1 VAAFPFLSIPI
12 FAQGQRGLRG
22 GDSSAAAT
30 PNATPGT
37 AIKDLTGIW
46 GRFGNRNGRRG
57 LQGGN
62 GLRDAGDA
70 GIGGE
75 VPPMTPE
82 GQKMFNANKPSYGRA
97 LGSPEA
103 AAHPEE
109 PLGRRRAV
117 PPAQGNDPSGD
128 CQPIGLTS
136 LILSTY

>member
-1 VAAFPFLSIPI
+1 MRDLYRLACICAISALLMSVVL
-12 FAQGQRGLRG
+12 FAQGRGQRGTAPTPTAAPPN
-22 GDSSAAAT
+22 SA
-30 PNATPGT
+30 PVT
-37 AIKDLTGIW
+37 AIKHLSGIW
-46 GRFGNRNGRRG
+46 GRFGSRNGRRG

-82 GQKMFNANKPSYGRA
+82 GLAKFNANKPSYGRA

-109 PLGRRRAV
+109 PIGRRRAV
-117 PPAQGNDPSGD
+117 PPAQGNDPSG
-128 CQPIGLTS
+128 
-136 LILSTY
+136 